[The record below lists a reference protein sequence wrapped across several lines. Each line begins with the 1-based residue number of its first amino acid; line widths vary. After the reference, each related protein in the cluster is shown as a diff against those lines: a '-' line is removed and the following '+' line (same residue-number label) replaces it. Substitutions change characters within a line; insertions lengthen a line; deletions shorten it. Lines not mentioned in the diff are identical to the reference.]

1 MPDERIFNQEEFKYD
16 ADYHHMRELR
26 CKDVYNRVV
35 EDMKQNPERRAFYQS
50 EIHRLFNEAGKH
62 CREDLD
68 MPVYARKENRQRLL
82 DAGRPIEY
90 DRTALMFC
98 SVTVTSHWRSSV
110 TFEHYVGK

>member
-1 MPDERIFNQEEFKYD
+1 
-16 ADYHHMRELR
+16 MRPL
-26 CKDVYNRVV
+26 YVV